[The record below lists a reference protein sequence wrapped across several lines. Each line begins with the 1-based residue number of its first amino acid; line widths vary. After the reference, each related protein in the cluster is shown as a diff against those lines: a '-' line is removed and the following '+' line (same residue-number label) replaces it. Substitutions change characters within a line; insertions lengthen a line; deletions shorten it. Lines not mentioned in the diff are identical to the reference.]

1 MKRENL
7 NNFSKK
13 IYSQFGEDGILL
25 EILNRLKNKNLDKW
39 CVEFGA
45 KDGISYSNTYNL
57 IKHYNYNAVLIEG
70 DKKYF
75 KKLSKNLPQKNIIKI
90 NKFVNFSGP
99 NNLDEI
105 LGSTVIPENFD
116 ILSIDIDGCD
126 FYIFES
132 LIKYKPKI
140 VCIEFNHLI
149 PNSVEFV
156 QKKDF
161 KTKQGSSA
169 KSLIK
174 LAGKKDYKLVGSS
187 FSNLFFIDKDYF
199 NLVSE
204 KEVLLEDLIDDHEI
218 KNFIFSSYDGTLHT
232 TKPVKLGW
240 HKIELKNEKIQILPK
255 FLRHFPDD
263 YNFFQKIIFFIL
275 REFIYPGRFL
285 RKIFRKK

>member
-1 MKRENL
+1 MKRESL

-149 PNSVEFV
+149 PNSIEFV

-161 KTKQGSSA
+161 KIKQGSSA

-187 FSNLFFIDKDYF
+187 FSNLFFIDKEYF
-199 NLVSE
+199 NLVTE

-263 YNFFQKIIFFIL
+263 YNFFQKIIFLIL
-275 REFIYPGRFL
+275 REFLYPGRFI
-285 RKIFRKK
+285 RKIFKKK

>member
-90 NKFVNFSGP
+90 NKFVNFSGS
-99 NNLDEI
+99 NNLDQI

-161 KTKQGSSA
+161 KIKQGSSA

-174 LAGKKDYKLVGSS
+174 LAEKKDYKLVGSS
-187 FSNLFFIDKDYF
+187 FSNLFFIDKNYF
-199 NLVSE
+199 NLVTE

-263 YNFFQKIIFFIL
+263 YNFFQKIIFLIL
-275 REFIYPGRFL
+275 REFLYPGRFI

>member
-1 MKRENL
+1 MKRETL

-75 KKLSKNLPQKNIIKI
+75 KKLSKNLPQKNIVKI
-90 NKFVNFSGP
+90 NKFVNFSSP

-105 LGSTVIPENFD
+105 LGSTVIPKNFD

-132 LIKYKPKI
+132 LINYRPKI

-161 KTKQGSSA
+161 KIKQGSSA

-174 LAGKKDYKLVGSS
+174 LADKKNYKLVGSS

-199 NLVSE
+199 NLVTE

-263 YNFFQKIIFFIL
+263 YNFFQKIIFLIL
-275 REFIYPGRFL
+275 REFLYPGRFI

>member
-1 MKRENL
+1 MKNETL
-7 NNFSKK
+7 NRFSNK
-13 IYSQFGEDGILL
+13 IYSQFGEDGIIS
-25 EILNRLKNKNLDKW
+25 EILKRLDKSNHDKW

-45 KDGISYSNTYNL
+45 RDGISDSNTLNL
-57 IKHYNYNAVLIEG
+57 IKNYNYKAVLIEG
-70 DKKYF
+70 DKKYY
-75 KKLSKNLPQKNIIKI
+75 KKLCQNFPQNEIIKI
-90 NKFVNFSGP
+90 NKFVDFSGEE
-99 NNLDEI
+99 NLDN
-105 LGSTVIPENFD
+105 LLRVTKIPKNFD
-116 ILSIDIDGCD
+116 FLSIDIDGCD
-126 FYIFES
+126 YYVFES
-132 LIKYKPKI
+132 LNEYRPKI

-149 PNSVEFV
+149 PNSIEFV

-161 KTKQGSSA
+161 KVKQGSSA

-187 FSNLFFIDKDYF
+187 FSNLFFIDKEYF
-199 NLVSE
+199 NLVTE

-263 YNFFQKIIFFIL
+263 YNFFQKIIFLIL
-275 REFIYPGRFL
+275 REFLYPGRFI

>member
-1 MKRENL
+1 MKKENI

-161 KTKQGSSA
+161 KIKQGSSA

-187 FSNLFFIDKDYF
+187 FSNLFFIDKEYF
-199 NLVSE
+199 NLVTE

-232 TKPVKLGW
+232 TKPLKLGW

-263 YNFFQKIIFFIL
+263 YNFFQKIIFLIL

>member
-45 KDGISYSNTYNL
+45 KDVISYSNTYNL

-70 DKKYF
+70 DKNYF

-90 NKFVNFSGP
+90 NKFVNFSGS

-105 LGSTVIPENFD
+105 LGSTVIPKNFD

-161 KTKQGSSA
+161 KIKQGSSA

-187 FSNLFFIDKDYF
+187 FSNLFFIDKEYF
-199 NLVSE
+199 NLVTE

-263 YNFFQKIIFFIL
+263 YNFFQKIIFLIL
-275 REFIYPGRFL
+275 REFLYPGRFI

>member
-161 KTKQGSSA
+161 KIKQGSSA

-174 LAGKKDYKLVGSS
+174 LAEKKDYKLVGSS

-199 NLVSE
+199 NLVTE

-218 KNFIFSSYDGTLHT
+218 QNFIFSSYDGTLHT

-263 YNFFQKIIFFIL
+263 YNFFQKIIFLIL
-275 REFIYPGRFL
+275 REFLYPGRFI

>member
-1 MKRENL
+1 MKRETL

-25 EILNRLKNKNLDKW
+25 EILNRLKNKNLDRW

-75 KKLSKNLPQKNIIKI
+75 KKLSKNLPQKKIVKI
-90 NKFVNFSGP
+90 NKFVNFSGH

-105 LGSTVIPENFD
+105 LGSTVIPKNFD

-126 FYIFES
+126 YYIFES
-132 LIKYKPKI
+132 LTNYKPKI

-161 KTKQGSSA
+161 KIKQGSSA

-174 LAGKKDYKLVGSS
+174 LAVKKNYKLAGST

-240 HKIELKNEKIQILPK
+240 HKIELKNEKIQVLPK

-263 YNFFQKIIFFIL
+263 YNFFQKIIFLIL

>member
-174 LAGKKDYKLVGSS
+174 LAEKKNYKLVGSS

-199 NLVSE
+199 NLVTE

-263 YNFFQKIIFFIL
+263 YNFFQKIIFLIL
-275 REFIYPGRFL
+275 REFLYPGRFI
-285 RKIFRKK
+285 RKIFKKK

>member
-161 KTKQGSSA
+161 KIKQGSSA

-199 NLVSE
+199 NLVTE

-263 YNFFQKIIFFIL
+263 YNFFQKIIFLIL
-275 REFIYPGRFL
+275 REFLYPGRFI

>member
-1 MKRENL
+1 MKKENL

-25 EILNRLKNKNLDKW
+25 EILNLLKNKNLDKW

-149 PNSVEFV
+149 PNSIEFV

-161 KTKQGSSA
+161 KIKQGSSA

-174 LAGKKDYKLVGSS
+174 LAGKKNYKLVGSS
-187 FSNLFFIDKDYF
+187 FSNLFFIDKNYF
-199 NLVSE
+199 NLVTE

-263 YNFFQKIIFFIL
+263 YNFFQKIIFLIL
-275 REFIYPGRFL
+275 REFLYPGRFI

>member
-132 LIKYKPKI
+132 LVKYKPKI

-161 KTKQGSSA
+161 KIKQGSSA

-174 LAGKKDYKLVGSS
+174 LAEKKDYKLVGSS

-199 NLVSE
+199 NLVTE

-263 YNFFQKIIFFIL
+263 YNFFQKIIFLIL
-275 REFIYPGRFL
+275 REFLYPGRFI

>member
-132 LIKYKPKI
+132 LVKYKPKI

-161 KTKQGSSA
+161 KIKQGSSA

-174 LAGKKDYKLVGSS
+174 LAEKKNYKLVGSS
-187 FSNLFFIDKDYF
+187 FSNLFFIDKNYF
-199 NLVSE
+199 NLVTE

-263 YNFFQKIIFFIL
+263 YNFFQKIIFLIL
-275 REFIYPGRFL
+275 REFLYPGRFI
-285 RKIFRKK
+285 RKIFKKK

>member
-161 KTKQGSSA
+161 KIKQGSSA

-174 LAGKKDYKLVGSS
+174 LAEKKDYKLVGSS

-199 NLVSE
+199 NLVTE

-263 YNFFQKIIFFIL
+263 YNFFQKIIFLIL
-275 REFIYPGRFL
+275 REFLYPGRFI

>member
-75 KKLSKNLPQKNIIKI
+75 KKLSKNLPQKNIVKI

-161 KTKQGSSA
+161 KIKQGSSA

-187 FSNLFFIDKDYF
+187 FSNLFFIDKEYF
-199 NLVSE
+199 NLVTE

-263 YNFFQKIIFFIL
+263 YNFFQKIIFLIL
-275 REFIYPGRFL
+275 REFLYPGRFI

>member
-149 PNSVEFV
+149 PNSIEFV

-161 KTKQGSSA
+161 KVKQGSSA

-187 FSNLFFIDKDYF
+187 FSNLFFIDKNYF
-199 NLVSE
+199 NLVTE

-263 YNFFQKIIFFIL
+263 YNFFQKIIFLIL
-275 REFIYPGRFL
+275 REFLYPGRFI

>member
-161 KTKQGSSA
+161 KIKQGSSA
-169 KSLIK
+169 KSLVK
-174 LAGKKDYKLVGSS
+174 LAEKKNYKLVASS

-199 NLVSE
+199 NLVTNR
-204 KEVLLEDLIDDHEI
+204 EVLLEDLIDDHDI

-232 TKPVKLGW
+232 TKPIKLGW

-255 FLRHFPDD
+255 FLRRFPDD
-263 YNFFQKIIFFIL
+263 YNFFQKIIFLIL
-275 REFIYPGRFL
+275 RELLYPGRFI

>member
-161 KTKQGSSA
+161 KIKQGSSA

-174 LAGKKDYKLVGSS
+174 LAEKKNYKLVGSS

-199 NLVSE
+199 NLVTE

-263 YNFFQKIIFFIL
+263 YNFFQKIIFLIL
-275 REFIYPGRFL
+275 REFLYPGRFI

>member
-1 MKRENL
+1 MKKENI

-75 KKLSKNLPQKNIIKI
+75 KKLSKNLPQKNIVKI

-99 NNLDEI
+99 NNLDKI
-105 LGSTVIPENFD
+105 LGSTVIPKNFD

-132 LIKYKPKI
+132 LINYRPKI

-161 KTKQGSSA
+161 KIKQGSSA

-187 FSNLFFIDKDYF
+187 FSNLFFIDKEYF
-199 NLVSE
+199 NLVTE

-263 YNFFQKIIFFIL
+263 YNFFQKIIFLIL
-275 REFIYPGRFL
+275 REFLYPGRFI
-285 RKIFRKK
+285 RKIFKKK

>member
-1 MKRENL
+1 MKRESL

-161 KTKQGSSA
+161 KIKQGSSA

-187 FSNLFFIDKDYF
+187 FSNLFFIDKEYF
-199 NLVSE
+199 NLVTE

-263 YNFFQKIIFFIL
+263 YNFFQKIIFLIL
-275 REFIYPGRFL
+275 REFLYPGRFI

>member
-1 MKRENL
+1 MKRESL

-149 PNSVEFV
+149 PNSIEFV

-161 KTKQGSSA
+161 KIKQGSSA

-174 LAGKKDYKLVGSS
+174 LAEKKDYKLVGSS
-187 FSNLFFIDKDYF
+187 FSNLFFIDKEYF
-199 NLVSE
+199 NLVTE

-263 YNFFQKIIFFIL
+263 YNFFQKIIFLIL
-275 REFIYPGRFL
+275 REFLYPGRFI

>member
-161 KTKQGSSA
+161 KIKQGSSA

-174 LAGKKDYKLVGSS
+174 LAEKKNYKLVGSS

-199 NLVSE
+199 NLVTE

-255 FLRHFPDD
+255 FLRYFPDD
-263 YNFFQKIIFFIL
+263 YNFFQKIIFLIL
-275 REFIYPGRFL
+275 REFLYPGRFI

>member
-149 PNSVEFV
+149 PNSIEFV

-161 KTKQGSSA
+161 KIKQGSSA

-174 LAGKKDYKLVGSS
+174 LAEKKNYKLVGSS
-187 FSNLFFIDKDYF
+187 FSNLFFIDKEYF
-199 NLVSE
+199 NLVTE

-263 YNFFQKIIFFIL
+263 YNFFQKITFFIL
-275 REFIYPGRFL
+275 REFLYPGRFI
-285 RKIFRKK
+285 RKIFKKK

>member
-105 LGSTVIPENFD
+105 LGSTVIPKNFD

-149 PNSVEFV
+149 PNSIEFV

-161 KTKQGSSA
+161 KIKQGSSA

-187 FSNLFFIDKDYF
+187 FSNLFFIDKNYF
-199 NLVSE
+199 NLVTE

-263 YNFFQKIIFFIL
+263 YNFFQKIIFLIL
-275 REFIYPGRFL
+275 REFLYPGRFI

>member
-1 MKRENL
+1 MKKENL

-161 KTKQGSSA
+161 KIKQGSSA

-199 NLVSE
+199 NLVTE

-263 YNFFQKIIFFIL
+263 YNFFQKIIFLIL
-275 REFIYPGRFL
+275 REFLYPGRFI

>member
-99 NNLDEI
+99 NNLDQI
-105 LGSTVIPENFD
+105 LGSTGIPENFD

-132 LIKYKPKI
+132 LINYRPKI

-161 KTKQGSSA
+161 KIKQGSSA

-199 NLVSE
+199 NLVTE

-232 TKPVKLGW
+232 TKPLKLGW
-240 HKIELKNEKIQILPK
+240 HKIELKNEKIQVLPK

-263 YNFFQKIIFFIL
+263 YNFFQKIIFLIL
-275 REFIYPGRFL
+275 REFLYPGRFI

>member
-161 KTKQGSSA
+161 KIKQGSSA

-187 FSNLFFIDKDYF
+187 FSNLFFIDKEYF
-199 NLVSE
+199 NLVTE

-263 YNFFQKIIFFIL
+263 YNFFQKIIFLIL
-275 REFIYPGRFL
+275 REFLYPGRFI

>member
-1 MKRENL
+1 MSKNL
-7 NNFSKK
+7 IDILIKNNNEIFLDNNKFGTIEGFDLILCKK

-25 EILNRLKNKNLDKW
+25 EILNRLKNKNLDKC

-105 LGSTVIPENFD
+105 LGSTAIPENFD

-132 LIKYKPKI
+132 LIEYRPKI

-161 KTKQGSSA
+161 KVKQGSSA

-174 LAGKKDYKLVGSS
+174 LAEKKK
-187 FSNLFFIDKDYF
+187 
-199 NLVSE
+199 
-204 KEVLLEDLIDDHEI
+204 
-218 KNFIFSSYDGTLHT
+218 
-232 TKPVKLGW
+232 
-240 HKIELKNEKIQILPK
+240 
-255 FLRHFPDD
+255 
-263 YNFFQKIIFFIL
+263 
-275 REFIYPGRFL
+275 
-285 RKIFRKK
+285 

>member
-1 MKRENL
+1 MKRESL

-149 PNSVEFV
+149 PNSIEFV

-161 KTKQGSSA
+161 KIKQGSSA

-187 FSNLFFIDKDYF
+187 FSNLFFIDKEYF
-199 NLVSE
+199 NLVTE

-263 YNFFQKIIFFIL
+263 YNFFQKIIFLIL
-275 REFIYPGRFL
+275 REFLYPGRFI

>member
-1 MKRENL
+1 MKRESL

-105 LGSTVIPENFD
+105 LGSTAIPENFD
-116 ILSIDIDGCD
+116 ILSIDIVGCD

-161 KTKQGSSA
+161 K
-169 KSLIK
+169 IK
-174 LAGKKDYKLVGSS
+174 
-187 FSNLFFIDKDYF
+187 
-199 NLVSE
+199 
-204 KEVLLEDLIDDHEI
+204 
-218 KNFIFSSYDGTLHT
+218 
-232 TKPVKLGW
+232 
-240 HKIELKNEKIQILPK
+240 
-255 FLRHFPDD
+255 
-263 YNFFQKIIFFIL
+263 
-275 REFIYPGRFL
+275 
-285 RKIFRKK
+285 

>member
-149 PNSVEFV
+149 PNSIEFV

-161 KTKQGSSA
+161 KIKQGSSA

-199 NLVSE
+199 NLVTE

-263 YNFFQKIIFFIL
+263 YNFFQKIIFLIL
-275 REFIYPGRFL
+275 REFLYPGRFI

>member
-174 LAGKKDYKLVGSS
+174 LAEKKNYKLVGSS

-199 NLVSE
+199 NLVTE

-263 YNFFQKIIFFIL
+263 YNFFQKIIFLIL
-275 REFIYPGRFL
+275 REFLYPGRFI

>member
-57 IKHYNYNAVLIEG
+57 IKNYNYNAVLIEG

-161 KTKQGSSA
+161 KIKQGSSA

-199 NLVSE
+199 NLVTE

-263 YNFFQKIIFFIL
+263 YNFFQKIIFIIL
-275 REFIYPGRFL
+275 REFLYPGRFI

>member
-105 LGSTVIPENFD
+105 LGSTVIPKNFD

-132 LIKYKPKI
+132 LTEYRPKI
-140 VCIEFNHLI
+140 LCIEFNHLI

-161 KTKQGSSA
+161 KIKQGSSA

-174 LAGKKDYKLVGSS
+174 LAEKKNYKLVGSS
-187 FSNLFFIDKDYF
+187 FSNLFFIDKNYF
-199 NLVSE
+199 NLVTE

-263 YNFFQKIIFFIL
+263 YNFFQKIIFLIL
-275 REFIYPGRFL
+275 REFLYPGRFI

>member
-1 MKRENL
+1 MKRESL

-149 PNSVEFV
+149 PNSIEFV

-161 KTKQGSSA
+161 KIKQGSSA

-199 NLVSE
+199 NLVTE

-255 FLRHFPDD
+255 FLRYFPDD
-263 YNFFQKIIFFIL
+263 YNFFQKIIFLIL
-275 REFIYPGRFL
+275 REFLYPGRFI

>member
-149 PNSVEFV
+149 PNSIEFV

-161 KTKQGSSA
+161 KVKQGSSA

-187 FSNLFFIDKDYF
+187 FSNLFFIDKEYF
-199 NLVSE
+199 NLVTE

-263 YNFFQKIIFFIL
+263 YNFFQKIIFLIL
-275 REFIYPGRFL
+275 REFLYPGRFI

>member
-1 MKRENL
+1 MKKETL

-25 EILNRLKNKNLDKW
+25 EILNRLKNENLNRW

-105 LGSTVIPENFD
+105 LGSTVIPKNFD

-149 PNSVEFV
+149 PNAVEFV

-161 KTKQGSSA
+161 KIKQGSSA

-199 NLVSE
+199 NLVTE

-263 YNFFQKIIFFIL
+263 YNFFQKIIFLIL
-275 REFIYPGRFL
+275 REFLYPGRFI

>member
-25 EILNRLKNKNLDKW
+25 EILNRLKNKHLDKW

-161 KTKQGSSA
+161 KIKQGSSA

-174 LAGKKDYKLVGSS
+174 LAEKKDYKLVGSS
-187 FSNLFFIDKDYF
+187 FSNLFFIDKEYF
-199 NLVSE
+199 NLVTE

-263 YNFFQKIIFFIL
+263 YNFFQKIIFLIL
-275 REFIYPGRFL
+275 REFLYPGRFI